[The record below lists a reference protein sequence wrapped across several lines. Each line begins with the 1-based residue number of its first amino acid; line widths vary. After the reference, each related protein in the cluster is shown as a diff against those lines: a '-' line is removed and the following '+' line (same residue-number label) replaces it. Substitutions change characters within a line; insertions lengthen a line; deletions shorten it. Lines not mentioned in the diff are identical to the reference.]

1 MKHQAKA
8 QKYLEKIAKKL
19 NFPDFAAPKDDI
31 DNDDNAVNQR
41 YQDNAV
47 NQRYQQTSY
56 NQSSYDY
63 RQRR

>member
-1 MKHQAKA
+1 MKHKAKA

-41 YQDNAV
+41 YQ
-47 NQRYQQTSY
+47 QTSY

>member
-41 YQDNAV
+41 YQ
-47 NQRYQQTSY
+47 QTSY